1 MGIRNVLKIRGRA
14 RVQRKLV
21 KKRLV
26 LYNTER
32 SISARRMEVIP
43 LTGAVFI
50 ITANLDIEPITI
62 HPQLGGIETI
72 KTK

>member
-1 MGIRNVLKIRGRA
+1 MGIRNVLKITGRA

-50 ITANLDIEPITI
+50 ITDNLEIELTTI
-62 HPQLGGIETI
+62 HATA
-72 KTK
+72 